1 MSLIQEFLYEKI
13 YKEFST
19 HAISTTGQPGC
30 EVRTYDPNGFS
41 AWVMNP
47 GVTKVGEQGQQA
59 VFRNM
64 SWCVSLRELKEKGLW
79 VENR

>member
-1 MSLIQEFLYEKI
+1 MEGFEADKGCFLTAKIQNMRLIQEFLYEKI

-19 HAISTTGQPGC
+19 HAIST
-30 EVRTYDPNGFS
+30 
-41 AWVMNP
+41 A
-47 GVTKVGEQGQQA
+47 GQQA

-64 SWCVSLRELKEKGLW
+64 SWCVPLRELKDIELW